1 MRKLLIDTDTASDDA
16 VAIMMAHSWTDV
28 QVVAITIVNGNV
40 SVEQGLKN
48 ALYTLETCKAT
59 TPVYV
64 GCKKP
69 ILRKS
74 NYAEWFHG
82 KDGMGNMYYPD
93 SHIKPKMSPATDA
106 IIDLLKTYPDEVTL
120 VTLGP
125 LTNIAIALSR
135 APEIASLVPRC
146 VVMGGAANTV
156 GNVTPAAEYNI
167 WVDPE
172 AAKVVFHSGMPIEM
186 VGWELS
192 RYTAALTST
201 EIDMIE
207 AFGTDKSLLAVNSN
221 RFSFEASRK
230 LQGAIGL
237 TLADPVAMAVAL
249 DPTIVTRQGKYFV
262 DIEIT
267 SDLTRGMTV
276 IDELDVLHKEPNIT
290 VVREIDIP
298 RWKEILYSCL
308 RK

>member
-1 MRKLLIDTDTASDDA
+1 M
-16 VAIMMAHSWTDV
+16 
-28 QVVAITIVNGNV
+28 
-40 SVEQGLKN
+40 
-48 ALYTLETCKAT
+48 
-59 TPVYV
+59 
-64 GCKKP
+64 
-69 ILRKS
+69 
-74 NYAEWFHG
+74 
-82 KDGMGNMYYPD
+82 
-93 SHIKPKMSPATDA
+93 
-106 IIDLLKTYPDEVTL
+106 
-120 VTLGP
+120 
-125 LTNIAIALSR
+125 
-135 APEIASLVPRC
+135 
-146 VVMGGAANTV
+146 
-156 GNVTPAAEYNI
+156 
-167 WVDPE
+167 
-172 AAKVVFHSGMPIEM
+172 
-186 VGWELS
+186 
-192 RYTAALTST
+192 
-201 EIDMIE
+201 
-207 AFGTDKSLLAVNSN
+207 NSN